1 MRLCFSTLACPEWK
15 IEQAIQLAADC
26 EYDGIELRFVESEDS
41 LWKLPAFQG
50 DGLEVTK
57 QRLADQ
63 GLKIPCVDTSC
74 RFDSPDADERAHR
87 MSEGVRMAELAAE
100 LNSPGIRV
108 FGDKVQPGEDREA
121 TRAWITDSIAE
132 LAHAIQNLGV
142 EVWLET
148 HGDFVSPAETMST
161 VAGCENAGVI
171 WDPANAL
178 ADDDE
183 APTPVARAFGNK
195 LRHVHLKDFDFV
207 DGKFKPVL
215 TGKGRFPF
223 DEVLR
228 ELAQIRYD
236 GFISFEWEKKWYP
249 EIAGVEIAV
258 PQFARWIRQRIEV
271 V

>member
-1 MRLCFSTLACPEWK
+1 
-15 IEQAIQLAADC
+15 
-26 EYDGIELRFVESEDS
+26 
-41 LWKLPAFQG
+41 
-50 DGLEVTK
+50 
-57 QRLADQ
+57 
-63 GLKIPCVDTSC
+63 
-74 RFDSPDADERAHR
+74 
-87 MSEGVRMAELAAE
+87 
-100 LNSPGIRV
+100 
-108 FGDKVQPGEDREA
+108 
-121 TRAWITDSIAE
+121 
-132 LAHAIQNLGV
+132 
-142 EVWLET
+142 
-148 HGDFVSPAETMST
+148 MST